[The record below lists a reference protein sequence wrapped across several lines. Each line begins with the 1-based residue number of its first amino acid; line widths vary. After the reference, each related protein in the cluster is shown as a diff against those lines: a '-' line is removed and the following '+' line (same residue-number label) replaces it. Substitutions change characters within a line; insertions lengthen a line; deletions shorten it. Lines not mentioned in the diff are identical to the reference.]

1 MDASLTLL
9 DWPESPD
16 DALVEAIFD
25 VIPASGGRDAPVV
38 LNAGP
43 SAHLTWRGP
52 YEGGV
57 LCMYRALDPVFRT
70 RGLAAIYRSATLE
83 VFVPAVGEVMALG
96 GLRHIARA
104 EWDDWVRC
112 VERDEQLAARLGR
125 PGSRSLT
132 DVRRRWSGAPGRGAR
147 TVTPGSADRD
157 ALDFTLLAGCHLTLS
172 EWYDPEGMLGEA
184 WASFRGPR
192 HRTDFLAPGSEGVPG
207 QELEESLTWRVA
219 QWERLDGV
227 APSRLVASGSHSSD
241 LLFDDGWQL
250 RAWSPIDALEVRRL
264 LPASLGQWVAR
275 TTESAITTA
284 QWLSAQTPRFAPLAL
299 SLAEQL
305 RELGA

>member
-1 MDASLTLL
+1 VDASLTLL
-9 DWPESPD
+9 DWPDSPD
-16 DALVEAIFD
+16 DGLVEAIFEL
-25 VIPASGGRDAPVV
+25 IPAGRGRDAPVV
-38 LNAGP
+38 LSTGDG
-43 SAHLTWRGP
+43 AHLAWRGSL
-52 YEGGV
+52 EGGV
-57 LCMYRALDPVFRT
+57 LCMYRTLDPVFRT
-70 RGLAAIYRSATLE
+70 RGLGAVYGSAALE

-96 GLRHIARA
+96 GLRHVARA

-125 PGSRSLT
+125 PGSGSLT
-132 DVRRRWSGAPGRGAR
+132 DVRRRWAGAPGRGAR
-147 TVTPGSADRD
+147 TGTPGSADRD
-157 ALDFTLLAGCHLTLS
+157 ALDFGLLAGCHLTLS

-184 WASFRGPR
+184 SASFRGPR

-227 APSRLVASGSHSSD
+227 APSPLVASGLHWS
-241 LLFDDGWQL
+241 DDGWQL

-264 LPASLGQWVAR
+264 LPPSLGQWVAR

-305 RELGA
+305 RELDA